1 VDPASTLPD
10 RGGDRPAAM
19 RFPLARPVQE
29 IVYVTAILKTE
40 VKACAIKEI
49 ALITVTIEVPQ
60 ALDE

>member
-10 RGGDRPAAM
+10 MAATDQQLCVS
-19 RFPLARPVQE
+19 RARPVQE
-29 IVYVTAILKTE
+29 IVLLQQPLETE
-40 VKACAIKEI
+40 VKACAVKKV